1 MPNQELRK
9 FVASI
14 IEEKK
19 LTGVEQ
25 EIKDKLIDD
34 ITVRLDDQI
43 NRALIDSLNDNQF
56 AEFEQLVNA
65 EDTQK
70 LGTFFTDNKVPVQE
84 ITARVLTKFRISYLG
99 S

>member
-1 MPNQELRK
+1 MPNEELKK

-25 EIKDKLIDD
+25 DIKDKLVEDLTI
-34 ITVRLDDQI
+34 RLEDQI
-43 NRALIDSLNDNQF
+43 NRALIDSLNDEQF
-56 AEFEQLVNA
+56 KEFEALVNSQ
-65 EDTQK
+65 DTQK
-70 LGTFFTDNKVPVQE
+70 LSTFFKDKGVPVQTVVAQVMTRFK
-84 ITARVLTKFRISYLG
+84 TAYLG